1 LSQLPKEFLSFFLTH
16 STQPPPPI
24 IMSSSPKV
32 EHVILFKV
40 KEDAEPSEVN
50 NMVSLINGMS
60 SLDEVLY
67 LTAAPTLRVRSS
79 IPSLAFTHVS
89 HSRFKSEPDL
99 SAYAV
104 NPIHLDVKKRNGPLV
119 ADILAVDWFTGDLG
133 GGVHVAVPPGSAVR
147 VTFWKLKEGL
157 GDKARSEIL
166 EGIKGIKEKLGGGVS
181 QFTYGENFSD
191 RAKGFS
197 IAFLAVFPSQTE
209 LEAADPNQDEN
220 FKDYLD
226 DTFGLDFVVPP
237 PPQ

>member
-1 LSQLPKEFLSFFLTH
+1 TQLDLHNQSN
-16 STQPPPPI
+16 
-24 IMSSSPKV
+24 MSSSQKI
-32 EHVILFKV
+32 EHVILFKI
-40 KEDAEPSEVN
+40 KDNAEPSEVN
-50 NMVSLINGMS
+50 NMVNLINGMS
-60 SLDEVLY
+60 SLDEVLH
-67 LTAAPTLRVRSS
+67 LTAAPLLRVRSS

-89 HSRFKSEPDL
+89 HSRFKSQAEI

-104 NPIHLDVKKRNGPLV
+104 NATHLDVKKQISHLIV
-119 ADILAVDWFTGDLG
+119 DVLAVDWFTTDLG
-133 GGVHVAVPPGSAVR
+133 GDHVTVPPGSAVR
-147 VTFWKLKEGL
+147 VTFWKLKQGL

-181 QFTYGENFSD
+181 EFTYGENFSD

-220 FKDYLD
+220 FKEYLD
-226 DTFGLDFVVPP
+226 DTFVLEFVVPP